1 MMKKSLLSEEF
12 DMKSRRSVP
21 TMFTR
26 SPRTTVLLGS
36 NLGYPASSALKSPQR
51 RRYYRWKQTGKEITD
66 FVLLGLLFGL

>member
-36 NLGYPASSALKSPQR
+36 NFRTPDIGPLFPAFVLVSGIPSR
-51 RRYYRWKQTGKEITD
+51 RRK
-66 FVLLGLLFGL
+66 